1 MRIGKV
7 KESILKRSVLRQ
19 LHNHSEKGSPAPG
32 EDAGVLFMP
41 EFMPEFTQGFSGKNG
56 VAMAVNPVEGWTFA
70 AKRAVYGAVN
80 SMLAAGAA
88 PKAISLSILMPE
100 EAEEKQLKA
109 LIKEIDSLCMQ
120 ENILV
125 LSGHTAVSPYVS
137 TLILSVTAMGSITEN
152 RKDITANKGSI
163 TRNKES
169 ILVSKESIA
178 DSKGNT
184 KQVAVVNADL
194 DLVVAG
200 TVGREGAAMLAA
212 EYAKRLEERY
222 APSYVEA
229 AKHLFDDGSMTAVED
244 ILQEKEVVSVHDV
257 REGGIFAA
265 LWEMAAA
272 ANVGLSIDLKNIPI
286 KQHTIEVC
294 EYFNLNPYM
303 LRSGGTLLLAC
314 ANGARIVEQLKNAGV
329 QAAVIGQTTAG
340 NDRLIRY
347 DDKRGR
353 SISSRRHYD
362 PNMQVLQDR
371 QCGSLRY
378 PYRHIHFHGQG
389 RRRRRYSDLYKKD
402 SRHQY
407 RLTKDIRRQS
417 FFQTIHHHRSFRR
430 QGHGNTERY
439 R

>member
-19 LHNHSEKGSPAPG
+19 LHNHSEQGSPASG
-32 EDAGVLFMP
+32 EDAGVLFIP
-41 EFMPEFTQGFSGKNG
+41 EFMPEFTQEFSKKNG

-109 LIKEIDSLCMQ
+109 LMKEIDSLCMQ

-163 TRNKES
+163 
-169 ILVSKESIA
+169 LVSKESIA

-184 KQVAVVNADL
+184 KQIAVVNADL

-222 APSYVEA
+222 APSYIEA
-229 AKHLFDDGSMTAVED
+229 AKHLFDDGSMTAAAD

-272 ANVGLSIDLKNIPI
+272 ANVGLSVDLKEIPI

-314 ANGARIVEQLKNAGV
+314 ANGARIVEQFQKAGV
-329 QAAVIGQTTAG
+329 AAAVIGQTTSG

-347 DDKRGR
+347 DDEARFLEPPKMDEYYKVQAD
-353 SISSRRHYD
+353 ISEI
-362 PNMQVLQDR
+362 
-371 QCGSLRY
+371 C
-378 PYRHIHFHGQG
+378 
-389 RRRRRYSDLYKKD
+389 K
-402 SRHQY
+402 
-407 RLTKDIRRQS
+407 
-417 FFQTIHHHRSFRR
+417 
-430 QGHGNTERY
+430 
-439 R
+439 

>member
-19 LHNHSEKGSPAPG
+19 LHNHSEQGSPASG

-41 EFMPEFTQGFSGKNG
+41 EFMPEFTQGFSEKNG

-152 RKDITANKGSI
+152 RKDLTANRENN
-163 TRNKES
+163 TAN
-169 ILVSKESIA
+169 KESIA

-184 KQVAVVNADL
+184 NQIALVNADL

-222 APSYVEA
+222 APSYIEA
-229 AKHLFDDGSMTAVED
+229 AKHLFDDGSMTAVAD

-314 ANGARIVEQLKNAGV
+314 ANGARIVEQLKNTGV

-347 DDKRGR
+347 DDEARFLEPPKMDE
-353 SISSRRHYD
+353 Y
-362 PNMQVLQDR
+362 
-371 QCGSLRY
+371 
-378 PYRHIHFHGQG
+378 
-389 RRRRRYSDLYKKD
+389 YKV
-402 SRHQY
+402 
-407 RLTKDIRRQS
+407 
-417 FFQTIHHHRSFRR
+417 
-430 QGHGNTERY
+430 N
-439 R
+439 

>member
-1 MRIGKV
+1 MSLLPLWEYIMRIGKV

-19 LHNHSEKGSPAPG
+19 LHNHSEQGSPASG

-41 EFMPEFTQGFSGKNG
+41 EFMPEFTQGFSEKNG

-152 RKDITANKGSI
+152 RKDITANKENN
-163 TRNKES
+163 TAN
-169 ILVSKESIA
+169 KESIA

-184 KQVAVVNADL
+184 KQIAVVNADL

-222 APSYVEA
+222 APSYIEA
-229 AKHLFDDGSMTAVED
+229 AKHLFDDGSMTAVAD

-314 ANGARIVEQLKNAGV
+314 ANGARIVEQLKNTGV

-347 DDKRGR
+347 DDEARFLEPPKMDE
-353 SISSRRHYD
+353 Y
-362 PNMQVLQDR
+362 
-371 QCGSLRY
+371 
-378 PYRHIHFHGQG
+378 
-389 RRRRRYSDLYKKD
+389 YKV
-402 SRHQY
+402 
-407 RLTKDIRRQS
+407 
-417 FFQTIHHHRSFRR
+417 
-430 QGHGNTERY
+430 N
-439 R
+439 

>member
-19 LHNHSEKGSPAPG
+19 LHNHSEQGSPASG
-32 EDAGVLFMP
+32 EDAGVLFMS
-41 EFMPEFTQGFSGKNG
+41 EFMPEFSEETS
-56 VAMAVNPVEGWTFA
+56 VAVAVNPVEGWTFA

-80 SMLAAGAA
+80 SMLAAGASL
-88 PKAISLSILMPE
+88 KAISLSILMPE
-100 EAEEKQLKA
+100 ETEEKQLKA
-109 LIKEIDSLCMQ
+109 LMKEIDSLCVQ

-152 RKDITANKGSI
+152 RKSVAVNKENNTANNESI
-163 TRNKES
+163 TTNKEN
-169 ILVSKESIA
+169 IAVSKANIA
-178 DSKGNT
+178 DNKGNT
-184 KQVAVVNADL
+184 KQIAVMKADL

-200 TVGREGAAMLAA
+200 TVGREGAAMLAV
-212 EYAKRLEERY
+212 EYAGRLEERY
-222 APSYVEA
+222 APSYIEV
-229 AKHLFDDGSMTAVED
+229 AKHLFDDGSMTVVAD
-244 ILQEKEVVSVHDV
+244 ILQEEEVISVHDV

-314 ANGARIVEQLKNAGV
+314 TNGARIVEQLKNAGV
-329 QAAVIGQTTAG
+329 EAAVIGQTTSG

-347 DDKRGR
+347 DDEARFLEPPKMDE
-353 SISSRRHYD
+353 Y
-362 PNMQVLQDR
+362 
-371 QCGSLRY
+371 
-378 PYRHIHFHGQG
+378 
-389 RRRRRYSDLYKKD
+389 YKV
-402 SRHQY
+402 
-407 RLTKDIRRQS
+407 
-417 FFQTIHHHRSFRR
+417 
-430 QGHGNTERY
+430 N
-439 R
+439 

>member
-19 LHNHSEKGSPAPG
+19 LHNHSEQGSPASG

-41 EFMPEFTQGFSGKNG
+41 EFMPEFTQGFSEKNG

-152 RKDITANKGSI
+152 RKDITANKENN
-163 TRNKES
+163 TAN
-169 ILVSKESIA
+169 KESIA

-184 KQVAVVNADL
+184 KQIAVVNADL

-222 APSYVEA
+222 APSYIEA
-229 AKHLFDDGSMTAVED
+229 AKHLFDDGSMTAVAD

-329 QAAVIGQTTAG
+329 EAAVIGQTTAG

-347 DDKRGR
+347 DDEARFLEPPKMDE
-353 SISSRRHYD
+353 Y
-362 PNMQVLQDR
+362 
-371 QCGSLRY
+371 
-378 PYRHIHFHGQG
+378 
-389 RRRRRYSDLYKKD
+389 YKV
-402 SRHQY
+402 
-407 RLTKDIRRQS
+407 
-417 FFQTIHHHRSFRR
+417 
-430 QGHGNTERY
+430 N
-439 R
+439 

>member
-19 LHNHSEKGSPAPG
+19 LHNHSEQGSPASG

-152 RKDITANKGSI
+152 RKDLTANRENN
-163 TRNKES
+163 TAN
-169 ILVSKESIA
+169 KESIA

-329 QAAVIGQTTAG
+329 EAAVIGQTTAG

-347 DDKRGR
+347 DDEARFLEPSKMDE
-353 SISSRRHYD
+353 Y
-362 PNMQVLQDR
+362 
-371 QCGSLRY
+371 
-378 PYRHIHFHGQG
+378 
-389 RRRRRYSDLYKKD
+389 YKV
-402 SRHQY
+402 
-407 RLTKDIRRQS
+407 
-417 FFQTIHHHRSFRR
+417 
-430 QGHGNTERY
+430 N
-439 R
+439 

>member
-19 LHNHSEKGSPAPG
+19 LHNHSEQGSPASG

-41 EFMPEFTQGFSGKNG
+41 EFMPEFTQGFSEKNG

-120 ENILV
+120 EDILV

-152 RKDITANKGSI
+152 RKDITANRENN
-163 TRNKES
+163 TANKES
-169 ILVSKESIA
+169 IE

-184 KQVAVVNADL
+184 KQITVVNADL

-222 APSYVEA
+222 APSYIEA
-229 AKHLFDDGSMTAVED
+229 AKHLFDDGSMTAVAD

-303 LRSGGTLLLAC
+303 PRSGGTLLLAC

-347 DDKRGR
+347 DDEARFLEPPKMDE
-353 SISSRRHYD
+353 Y
-362 PNMQVLQDR
+362 
-371 QCGSLRY
+371 
-378 PYRHIHFHGQG
+378 
-389 RRRRRYSDLYKKD
+389 YKV
-402 SRHQY
+402 
-407 RLTKDIRRQS
+407 
-417 FFQTIHHHRSFRR
+417 
-430 QGHGNTERY
+430 N
-439 R
+439 

>member
-19 LHNHSEKGSPAPG
+19 LHNHSEQGSPASG
-32 EDAGVLFMP
+32 EDAGVLFML
-41 EFMPEFTQGFSGKNG
+41 EFMPEFTQGFSEKNG

-152 RKDITANKGSI
+152 RKDITANKENN
-163 TRNKES
+163 TANKG
-169 ILVSKESIA
+169 SIA

-184 KQVAVVNADL
+184 KQITVVNADL

-222 APSYVEA
+222 APSYIEA
-229 AKHLFDDGSMTAVED
+229 AKHLFDDGSMTAVAD

-329 QAAVIGQTTAG
+329 EAAVIGQTTAG

-347 DDKRGR
+347 DDEARFLEPPKMDE
-353 SISSRRHYD
+353 Y
-362 PNMQVLQDR
+362 
-371 QCGSLRY
+371 
-378 PYRHIHFHGQG
+378 
-389 RRRRRYSDLYKKD
+389 YKV
-402 SRHQY
+402 
-407 RLTKDIRRQS
+407 
-417 FFQTIHHHRSFRR
+417 
-430 QGHGNTERY
+430 N
-439 R
+439 

>member
-19 LHNHSEKGSPAPG
+19 LHNHSEQGSPASG

-41 EFMPEFTQGFSGKNG
+41 EFMPEFTQGFSEKNG

-152 RKDITANKGSI
+152 RKDITANRENN
-163 TRNKES
+163 TAN
-169 ILVSKESIA
+169 KESIA

-222 APSYVEA
+222 APSYIEA
-229 AKHLFDDGSMTAVED
+229 AKHLFDDGSMTAVAD

-314 ANGARIVEQLKNAGV
+314 ANGARIVEQLKNTGV

-347 DDKRGR
+347 DDEARFLEPPKMDE
-353 SISSRRHYD
+353 Y
-362 PNMQVLQDR
+362 
-371 QCGSLRY
+371 
-378 PYRHIHFHGQG
+378 
-389 RRRRRYSDLYKKD
+389 YKV
-402 SRHQY
+402 
-407 RLTKDIRRQS
+407 
-417 FFQTIHHHRSFRR
+417 
-430 QGHGNTERY
+430 N
-439 R
+439 

>member
-19 LHNHSEKGSPAPG
+19 LHNHSEQGSPASG

-41 EFMPEFTQGFSGKNG
+41 EFISEFPEVSEKNG

-120 ENILV
+120 EDILV

-152 RKDITANKGSI
+152 RKDITANRENN
-163 TRNKES
+163 TANKES
-169 ILVSKESIA
+169 IE

-184 KQVAVVNADL
+184 KQITVVNADL

-222 APSYVEA
+222 APSYIEA
-229 AKHLFDDGSMTAVED
+229 AKHLFDDGSMTAVAD

-314 ANGARIVEQLKNAGV
+314 ANGARIVEQLKNTGV

-347 DDKRGR
+347 DDEARFLEPPKMDE
-353 SISSRRHYD
+353 Y
-362 PNMQVLQDR
+362 
-371 QCGSLRY
+371 
-378 PYRHIHFHGQG
+378 
-389 RRRRRYSDLYKKD
+389 YKV
-402 SRHQY
+402 
-407 RLTKDIRRQS
+407 
-417 FFQTIHHHRSFRR
+417 
-430 QGHGNTERY
+430 N
-439 R
+439 

>member
-19 LHNHSEKGSPAPG
+19 LHNHSEQGSPASG

-41 EFMPEFTQGFSGKNG
+41 EFMPEFTQGFSEKNG

-152 RKDITANKGSI
+152 RKDITANKE
-163 TRNKES
+163 NNMAN
-169 ILVSKESIA
+169 KESIA

-184 KQVAVVNADL
+184 KQIAVVNADL

-200 TVGREGAAMLAA
+200 TVAREGAAMLAA

-222 APSYVEA
+222 APSYIEA
-229 AKHLFDDGSMTAVED
+229 AKHLFDDGSMTAVAD

-347 DDKRGR
+347 DDEARFLEPPKMDE
-353 SISSRRHYD
+353 Y
-362 PNMQVLQDR
+362 
-371 QCGSLRY
+371 
-378 PYRHIHFHGQG
+378 
-389 RRRRRYSDLYKKD
+389 YKV
-402 SRHQY
+402 
-407 RLTKDIRRQS
+407 
-417 FFQTIHHHRSFRR
+417 
-430 QGHGNTERY
+430 N
-439 R
+439 

>member
-19 LHNHSEKGSPAPG
+19 LHNHSEQGSPASG

-152 RKDITANKGSI
+152 RKDITANKENN
-163 TRNKES
+163 TAN
-169 ILVSKESIA
+169 KESIA

-184 KQVAVVNADL
+184 KQIAVVNADL

-200 TVGREGAAMLAA
+200 TVAREGAAMLAA

-222 APSYVEA
+222 APSYIEA
-229 AKHLFDDGSMTAVED
+229 AKHLFDDGSMTAVAD

-347 DDKRGR
+347 DDEARFLEPPKMDE
-353 SISSRRHYD
+353 Y
-362 PNMQVLQDR
+362 
-371 QCGSLRY
+371 
-378 PYRHIHFHGQG
+378 
-389 RRRRRYSDLYKKD
+389 YKV
-402 SRHQY
+402 
-407 RLTKDIRRQS
+407 
-417 FFQTIHHHRSFRR
+417 
-430 QGHGNTERY
+430 N
-439 R
+439 

>member
-19 LHNHSEKGSPAPG
+19 LHNHSEQGSPASG
-32 EDAGVLFMP
+32 EDAGVLFIP

-109 LIKEIDSLCMQ
+109 LMKEIDSLCMQ

-152 RKDITANKGSI
+152 RKDLTANKENN
-163 TRNKES
+163 TAN
-169 ILVSKESIA
+169 KESIA

-184 KQVAVVNADL
+184 KQIAVVNADL

-314 ANGARIVEQLKNAGV
+314 ANGARIVEQLKNTGV
-329 QAAVIGQTTAG
+329 EAAVIGQTTAG

-347 DDKRGR
+347 DDEARFLEPPKMDE
-353 SISSRRHYD
+353 Y
-362 PNMQVLQDR
+362 
-371 QCGSLRY
+371 
-378 PYRHIHFHGQG
+378 
-389 RRRRRYSDLYKKD
+389 YKV
-402 SRHQY
+402 
-407 RLTKDIRRQS
+407 
-417 FFQTIHHHRSFRR
+417 
-430 QGHGNTERY
+430 N
-439 R
+439 

>member
-19 LHNHSEKGSPAPG
+19 LHNHSEQGSPASG

-41 EFMPEFTQGFSGKNG
+41 EFMPEFTQGFSEKNG

-88 PKAISLSILMPE
+88 PKVISLSILMPE

-152 RKDITANKGSI
+152 RKDITANKENN
-163 TRNKES
+163 TAN
-169 ILVSKESIA
+169 KESIA

-184 KQVAVVNADL
+184 KQIAVVNADL

-222 APSYVEA
+222 APSYIEA
-229 AKHLFDDGSMTAVED
+229 AKHLFDDGSMTAVAD

-347 DDKRGR
+347 DDEARFLEPPKMDE
-353 SISSRRHYD
+353 Y
-362 PNMQVLQDR
+362 
-371 QCGSLRY
+371 
-378 PYRHIHFHGQG
+378 
-389 RRRRRYSDLYKKD
+389 YKV
-402 SRHQY
+402 
-407 RLTKDIRRQS
+407 
-417 FFQTIHHHRSFRR
+417 
-430 QGHGNTERY
+430 N
-439 R
+439 

>member
-19 LHNHSEKGSPAPG
+19 LHNHSEQGSPASG

-41 EFMPEFTQGFSGKNG
+41 EFMPEFPEVSEETG
-56 VAMAVNPVEGWTFA
+56 VAVAVNPVEGWTFA

-120 ENILV
+120 EDILV

-152 RKDITANKGSI
+152 RKDITAHRENN
-163 TRNKES
+163 TANKES
-169 ILVSKESIA
+169 IE

-184 KQVAVVNADL
+184 KQITVVNADL

-222 APSYVEA
+222 APSYIEA
-229 AKHLFDDGSMTAVED
+229 AKHLFDDGSMTAVAD

-314 ANGARIVEQLKNAGV
+314 ANGARIVEQLKNTGV

-347 DDKRGR
+347 DDEARFLEPPKMDE
-353 SISSRRHYD
+353 Y
-362 PNMQVLQDR
+362 
-371 QCGSLRY
+371 
-378 PYRHIHFHGQG
+378 
-389 RRRRRYSDLYKKD
+389 YKV
-402 SRHQY
+402 
-407 RLTKDIRRQS
+407 
-417 FFQTIHHHRSFRR
+417 
-430 QGHGNTERY
+430 N
-439 R
+439 

>member
-19 LHNHSEKGSPAPG
+19 LHNHSEQGSPASG

-41 EFMPEFTQGFSGKNG
+41 EFMPEFTQGFSEKNG

-152 RKDITANKGSI
+152 RKDITANKENN
-163 TRNKES
+163 TAN
-169 ILVSKESIA
+169 KESIA

-184 KQVAVVNADL
+184 KQIAVVNADL

-222 APSYVEA
+222 APSYIEA
-229 AKHLFDDGSMTAVED
+229 AKHLFDDGSMTAVAD

-347 DDKRGR
+347 DDEARFLEPPKMDE
-353 SISSRRHYD
+353 Y
-362 PNMQVLQDR
+362 
-371 QCGSLRY
+371 
-378 PYRHIHFHGQG
+378 
-389 RRRRRYSDLYKKD
+389 YKV
-402 SRHQY
+402 
-407 RLTKDIRRQS
+407 
-417 FFQTIHHHRSFRR
+417 
-430 QGHGNTERY
+430 N
-439 R
+439 

>member
-120 ENILV
+120 ENIL
-125 LSGHTAVSPYVS
+125 
-137 TLILSVTAMGSITEN
+137 SVTAMGSIT
-152 RKDITANKGSI
+152 
-163 TRNKES
+163 RNKEN
-169 ILVSKESIA
+169 IVVSKESIA

-229 AKHLFDDGSMTAVED
+229 AKHLFDDGSMTAVAD

-347 DDKRGR
+347 DDEARFLEPPKMDE
-353 SISSRRHYD
+353 Y
-362 PNMQVLQDR
+362 
-371 QCGSLRY
+371 
-378 PYRHIHFHGQG
+378 
-389 RRRRRYSDLYKKD
+389 YKV
-402 SRHQY
+402 
-407 RLTKDIRRQS
+407 
-417 FFQTIHHHRSFRR
+417 
-430 QGHGNTERY
+430 N
-439 R
+439 

>member
-19 LHNHSEKGSPAPG
+19 LHNHSEQGSPASG

-41 EFMPEFTQGFSGKNG
+41 EFMPEFTQGFSEKNG

-152 RKDITANKGSI
+152 RKDITANRENN
-163 TRNKES
+163 TAN
-169 ILVSKESIA
+169 KESIA

-229 AKHLFDDGSMTAVED
+229 AKHLFDDGSMTAVAD

-347 DDKRGR
+347 DDEARFLEPPKMDE
-353 SISSRRHYD
+353 Y
-362 PNMQVLQDR
+362 
-371 QCGSLRY
+371 
-378 PYRHIHFHGQG
+378 
-389 RRRRRYSDLYKKD
+389 YKV
-402 SRHQY
+402 
-407 RLTKDIRRQS
+407 
-417 FFQTIHHHRSFRR
+417 
-430 QGHGNTERY
+430 N
-439 R
+439 

>member
-19 LHNHSEKGSPAPG
+19 LHNHSEQGSPASG

-41 EFMPEFTQGFSGKNG
+41 EFMPEFTQGFSEKNG

-152 RKDITANKGSI
+152 RKDITANKENN
-163 TRNKES
+163 TAN
-169 ILVSKESIA
+169 KESIA

-229 AKHLFDDGSMTAVED
+229 AKHLFDDGSMTAVAD

-347 DDKRGR
+347 DDEARFLEPPKMDE
-353 SISSRRHYD
+353 Y
-362 PNMQVLQDR
+362 
-371 QCGSLRY
+371 
-378 PYRHIHFHGQG
+378 
-389 RRRRRYSDLYKKD
+389 YKV
-402 SRHQY
+402 
-407 RLTKDIRRQS
+407 
-417 FFQTIHHHRSFRR
+417 
-430 QGHGNTERY
+430 N
-439 R
+439 